1 MSKYK
6 KNKAVALKYNVE
18 EDASP
23 VVIASGYGTV
33 AEHII
38 DIAEKKGIPVFKDD
52 SAASLLC
59 MLEVG
64 SNIPVE
70 LYEVVAAIYCKLI
83 ETSAQVKGLNTAV
96 RNASGEG
103 GRTASAGGR
112 AVRGNEAAAGTRRG
126 SSGHEAYGNG
136 TSRNGTSGTARSGGE
151 NGGYE
156 ESAAAREM
164 GRGGG
169 GSGNSGETGSAGNDG
184 NAAVRSSGT
193 GAGNEGGAGA
203 GEPGESRV
211 RLNLASGRKR
221 RTQNREQQ

>member
-6 KNKAVALKYNVE
+6 KNKAVALKYNAE

-64 SNIPVE
+64 SNIPME

-83 ETSAQVKGLNTAV
+83 ETSASIRGSETTA
-96 RNASGEG
+96 
-103 GRTASAGGR
+103 
-112 AVRGNEAAAGTRRG
+112 EAAAQVRG
-126 SSGHEAYGNG
+126 K
-136 TSRNGTSGTARSGGE
+136 
-151 NGGYE
+151 
-156 ESAAAREM
+156 ES
-164 GRGGG
+164 
-169 GSGNSGETGSAGNDG
+169 
-184 NAAVRSSGT
+184 
-193 GAGNEGGAGA
+193 GA
-203 GEPGESRV
+203 GE
-211 RLNLASGRKR
+211 RLRRNLASGKKK
-221 RTQNREQQ
+221 EDSAK

>member
-6 KNKAVALKYNVE
+6 KTKAVALKYNVE

-64 SNIPVE
+64 SNIPME

-83 ETSAQVKGLNTAV
+83 ETSASIRGSETTA
-96 RNASGEG
+96 
-103 GRTASAGGR
+103 
-112 AVRGNEAAAGTRRG
+112 EAAAQVRG
-126 SSGHEAYGNG
+126 K
-136 TSRNGTSGTARSGGE
+136 
-151 NGGYE
+151 
-156 ESAAAREM
+156 ES
-164 GRGGG
+164 
-169 GSGNSGETGSAGNDG
+169 
-184 NAAVRSSGT
+184 
-193 GAGNEGGAGA
+193 GA
-203 GEPGESRV
+203 GE
-211 RLNLASGRKR
+211 RLRRNLASGKKK
-221 RTQNREQQ
+221 EDSAK

>member
-83 ETSAQVKGLNTAV
+83 ETSASIRGSETA
-96 RNASGEG
+96 A
-103 GRTASAGGR
+103 
-112 AVRGNEAAAGTRRG
+112 EAAAQVRG
-126 SSGHEAYGNG
+126 K
-136 TSRNGTSGTARSGGE
+136 
-151 NGGYE
+151 
-156 ESAAAREM
+156 ES
-164 GRGGG
+164 
-169 GSGNSGETGSAGNDG
+169 
-184 NAAVRSSGT
+184 
-193 GAGNEGGAGA
+193 GA
-203 GEPGESRV
+203 GE
-211 RLNLASGRKR
+211 RLRRNLASGKK
-221 RTQNREQQ
+221 N

>member
-6 KNKAVALKYNVE
+6 KNKAVALKYNAE

-83 ETSAQVKGLNTAV
+83 EASAQIKGLETV
-96 RNASGEG
+96 EK
-103 GRTASAGGR
+103 TQ
-112 AVRGNEAAAGTRRG
+112 T
-126 SSGHEAYGNG
+126 
-136 TSRNGTSGTARSGGE
+136 TSRMRTSLAS
-151 NGGYE
+151 
-156 ESAAAREM
+156 
-164 GRGGG
+164 
-169 GSGNSGETGSAGNDG
+169 
-184 NAAVRSSGT
+184 
-193 GAGNEGGAGA
+193 
-203 GEPGESRV
+203 
-211 RLNLASGRKR
+211 ASGRKSDR
-221 RTQNREQQ
+221 NRKDGPSGQDDKRND

>member
-64 SNIPVE
+64 SNIPME

-83 ETSAQVKGLNTAV
+83 ETSASIRGSETTA
-96 RNASGEG
+96 
-103 GRTASAGGR
+103 
-112 AVRGNEAAAGTRRG
+112 EAAAQVRG
-126 SSGHEAYGNG
+126 K
-136 TSRNGTSGTARSGGE
+136 
-151 NGGYE
+151 
-156 ESAAAREM
+156 ES
-164 GRGGG
+164 
-169 GSGNSGETGSAGNDG
+169 
-184 NAAVRSSGT
+184 
-193 GAGNEGGAGA
+193 GA
-203 GEPGESRV
+203 GE
-211 RLNLASGRKR
+211 RLRRNLASGKKK
-221 RTQNREQQ
+221 EDSAK